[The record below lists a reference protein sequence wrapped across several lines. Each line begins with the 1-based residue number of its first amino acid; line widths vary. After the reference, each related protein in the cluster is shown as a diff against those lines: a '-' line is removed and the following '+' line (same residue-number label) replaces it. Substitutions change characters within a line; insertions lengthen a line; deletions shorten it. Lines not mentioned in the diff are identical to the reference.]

1 MPGRVVRLVISG
13 FKADRLIV
21 MNNDRETKSGGY
33 RLYSRRKNPKD
44 GQAEESGHV

>member
-21 MNNDRETKSGGY
+21 MNNDQET
-33 RLYSRRKNPKD
+33 
-44 GQAEESGHV
+44 

>member
-21 MNNDRETKSGGY
+21 MIMNNDQET
-33 RLYSRRKNPKD
+33 
-44 GQAEESGHV
+44 